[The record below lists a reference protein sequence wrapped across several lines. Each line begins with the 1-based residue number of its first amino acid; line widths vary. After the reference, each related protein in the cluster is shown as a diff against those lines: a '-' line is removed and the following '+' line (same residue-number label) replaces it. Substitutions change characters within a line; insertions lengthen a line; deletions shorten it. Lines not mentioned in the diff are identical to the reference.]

1 MISSIWCAG
10 VCTQA
15 TCLHS
20 VGVARPNSPHC
31 TTNLGFVVNKG
42 AKRINIYI
50 TITSIICSLSRVCFV
65 CVSFELKLHQH
76 VALIITWQHSLSR
89 SRWFD
94 VLHQYQR
101 ISMKSQMVFF
111 HVATKNYHQNSS
123 CNATTTP
130 SLFMWPID
138 YRLSGF
144 WENAKCMR
152 RLRLERICDYRFAL
166 HEN

>member
-20 VGVARPNSPHC
+20 VGVTRPNSPHC
-31 TTNLGFVVNKG
+31 TTNLWFVVNKG
-42 AKRINIYI
+42 AKRINTYI
-50 TITSIICSLSRVCFV
+50 TMTSIRCSFRRVCFV
-65 CVSFELKLHQH
+65 WVSFELQLHQH
-76 VALIITWQHSLSR
+76 VALIITWHHSLSR

-111 HVATKNYHQNSS
+111 HVLPKIITENNS

-130 SLFMWPID
+130 WLSMWPID

-144 WENAKCMR
+144 CENA
-152 RLRLERICDYRFAL
+152 
-166 HEN
+166 